1 MATAGGSDPERL
13 ENYIRSLSDFQIY
26 TQIGDNYGN
35 IGATLADA
43 VLQANNNYERNVRKR
58 IDHIRK
64 EYARAT
70 SLADLKQL
78 LTKISASEYLQWNG
92 TRKPKTFIDLLDLL
106 DAEGI
111 NTEDDLR
118 HWLQGDDAS
127 AKLQKIL
134 FVGPKI
140 VDYLKILVGLPNAA
154 IDRHLLGFIER
165 AGLGRLTYGRAQE
178 LVYQTADLMNVN
190 RAHLDHSIWRYM
202 SGDETGLEE
211 RL

>member
-70 SLADLKQL
+70 SLAE
-78 LTKISASEYLQWNG
+78 SE
-92 TRKPKTFIDLLDLL
+92 TTS
-106 DAEGI
+106 
-111 NTEDDLR
+111 
-118 HWLQGDDAS
+118 H
-127 AKLQKIL
+127 
-134 FVGPKI
+134 
-140 VDYLKILVGLPNAA
+140 
-154 IDRHLLGFIER
+154 
-165 AGLGRLTYGRAQE
+165 
-178 LVYQTADLMNVN
+178 
-190 RAHLDHSIWRYM
+190 
-202 SGDETGLEE
+202 
-211 RL
+211 